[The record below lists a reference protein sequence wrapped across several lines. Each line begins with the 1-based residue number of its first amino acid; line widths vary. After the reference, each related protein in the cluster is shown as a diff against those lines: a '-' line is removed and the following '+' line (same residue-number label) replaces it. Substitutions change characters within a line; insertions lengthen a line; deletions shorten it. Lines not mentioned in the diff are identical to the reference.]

1 MNPKPRFVRAY
12 LRASTVEQ
20 DADRA
25 RQMLVDFAQEH
36 GQHVAAFYLE
46 NESGTKLNRPE
57 LFRLLKDAQPGDIL
71 LCEQV
76 DRLSRL
82 VEADWL
88 KLRSIIAAKELHIVA
103 LDLPTSHQ
111 FMTGAQGDSFTGRM
125 LSAINSMLLDML
137 AAVARKDYED
147 RRRRTLQ
154 GIAKAKDAGKY
165 KGRLI
170 DAALHARIKACLN
183 SGMPIRKAATVC
195 DCAKSTVQRV
205 KASLE
210 RDELKAAG

>member
-1 MNPKPRFVRAY
+1 MTPKPRFVRAY

-20 DADRA
+20 DVDRA

-36 GQHVAAFYLE
+36 GQHIAAFYLE
-46 NESGTKLNRPE
+46 NESGTKLHRPE
-57 LFRLLKDAQPGDIL
+57 LFRLLRDAQPGDIL

-82 VEADWL
+82 EAADWL
-88 KLRSIIAAKELHIVA
+88 QLRSIIAAKELHIVA

-111 FMTGAQGDSFTGRM
+111 FLAEAQGDSFTGRM

-154 GIAKAKDAGKY
+154 GIAKAQAQGKY
-165 KGRLI
+165 KGRPI
-170 DAALHARIKACLN
+170 NGELHDKIKACLRR
-183 SGMPIRKAATVC
+183 GMPIRETAAML

-205 KASLE
+205 KQDLE
-210 RDELKAAG
+210 RDNCPA